1 MGYYELGIFFLG
13 FVSAY
18 IIMHSA
24 RAIAI
29 GTTIFLICM
38 MLLAKFGIITL

>member
-13 FVSAY
+13 FISAY

-24 RAIAI
+24 RAMAI
-29 GTTIFLICM
+29 GTTVFLFCM
-38 MLLAKFGIITL
+38 ILLAKFGVITL